1 MRCILSY
8 FICAICCYAAYML
21 MLVYYSW
28 EKWTYD
34 EYGMDSYVA
43 MVPGIIY
50 TVLVVISSQQYRRL
64 AKLLTNFENHRTE
77 HQGWF
82 QSSRFLDGKMLYELY
97 QVSK

>member
-1 MRCILSY
+1 
-8 FICAICCYAAYML
+8 

-82 QSSRFLDGKMLYELY
+82 QSSRFLDGQMLYELY

>member
-1 MRCILSY
+1 
-8 FICAICCYAAYML
+8 ML

-28 EKWTYD
+28 EKWTYG
-34 EYGMDSYVA
+34 EYGIDSYVA

-77 HQGWF
+77 HQEWF
-82 QSSRFLDGKMLYELY
+82 QIFTKITCDASLR
-97 QVSK
+97 

>member
-1 MRCILSY
+1 
-8 FICAICCYAAYML
+8 ML

-34 EYGMDSYVA
+34 EYGIDSYVA

-77 HQGWF
+77 HQERF
-82 QSSRFLDGKMLYELY
+82 QSYKQTSPKIIRPTITRGTL
-97 QVSK
+97 